1 MDFCDSPSEA
11 AFRKEAREFLEANI
25 HEAPGDLSES
35 AGEWEKSL
43 AARKRWQ
50 QILFENGFAAI
61 TWPVHHGGRGLGP
74 VEQIIWNEE
83 RNRARA
89 PSPVNIVG
97 IGMAGPALIEHGSDE
112 QRDRYL
118 SRILSGEEIWCQL
131 FSEPD
136 AGSDLAAVATRAE
149 RDGDDWVITGQKVWS
164 SGAHFS
170 RRAIL
175 LARTDPTV
183 PKHKGITFF
192 ALDMESPGVTVR
204 PLRQMNGEAHF
215 NEVFL
220 DSVRVPDC
228 DRVGAAGDGWK
239 VATTTILHERMALGG
254 SLGVFHMEDLL
265 ELARKCDPGGGHAR
279 ELVALA
285 YTYDQCLEYLNARV
299 MSKLAAGEIPTAEG
313 AITKLAVTRM
323 LAAASEAALAL
334 LGPGA
339 VAEKGPWQ
347 DLFLITQGIRIG
359 GGTDLVQKNM
369 LAERVL
375 GLPREPDPSRE
386 IPFNE
391 LRR

>member
-11 AFRKEAREFLEANI
+11 IFRKEAHEFLAANI

-43 AARKRWQ
+43 AARKKWQ
-50 QILFENGFAAI
+50 RILYENGFAAI
-61 TWPVHHGGRGLGP
+61 TWPEAHGGRGLGP

-97 IGMAGPALIEHGSDE
+97 IGMAGPALIEHGTDE
-112 QRDRYL
+112 QRERYL

-136 AGSDLAAVATRAE
+136 AGSDLAAVATKAE
-149 RDGDDWVITGQKVWS
+149 RDGDDWIVSGQKVWS

-183 PKHKGITFF
+183 PKHRGITFF

-204 PLRQMNGEAHF
+204 PLRQMNGEIHF

-220 DSVRVPDC
+220 DEVRIPDA
-228 DRVGAAGDGWK
+228 DRVGEPGDGWK

-254 SLGVFHMEDLL
+254 SLGVFHMEDVV
-265 ELARKCDPGGGHAR
+265 ELARDSGPLDAHTRDLLAK
-279 ELVALA
+279 A
-285 YTYDQCLEYLNARV
+285 YTYHQCLDYLNARV

-323 LAAASEAALAL
+323 LETASEAALAM
-334 LGPGA
+334 LGPDAIAGS
-339 VAEKGPWQ
+339 GPWQ

-369 LAERVL
+369 LAERIL

>member
-1 MDFCDSPSEA
+1 MDFSDSASEA
-11 AFRKEAREFLEANI
+11 AFRKEAREFLETNI
-25 HEAPGDLSES
+25 HAAPGDLSES
-35 AGEWEKSL
+35 AGEWEQAL

-50 QILFENGFAAI
+50 QVLFDNGFAAI
-61 TWPVHHGGRGLGP
+61 TWPTAHGGRGLGP
-74 VEQIIWNEE
+74 VEQIIWNQEC
-83 RNRARA
+83 NRVRA
-89 PSPVNIVG
+89 PSSVNIVG
-97 IGMAGPALIEHGSDE
+97 IGMAGPALIEHGSDD

-118 SRILSGEEIWCQL
+118 SKILSGEEIWCQL

-136 AGSDLAAVATRAE
+136 AGSDLAAVATKAE
-149 RDGDDWVITGQKVWS
+149 RVGDEWVVSGQKVWS

-175 LARTDPTV
+175 LARTDTSV
-183 PKHKGITFF
+183 PKHKGMTFF
-192 ALDMESPGVTVR
+192 ALDMQSPGVTVR

-220 DSVRVPDC
+220 DGVRIPDSERLGVP
-228 DRVGAAGDGWK
+228 GEGWK

-265 ELARKCDPGGGHAR
+265 DLAREHDPLEPHVRG
-279 ELVALA
+279 LVAQA
-285 YTYDQCLEYLNARV
+285 FTYWQCLEFLNARI

-323 LAAASEAALAL
+323 LDAASEAALAI
-334 LGPGA
+334 LGPDA
-339 VAEKGPWQ
+339 VAQSGPWQ

-359 GGTDLVQKNM
+359 GGTDDIQKNM
-369 LAERVL
+369 AAERIL

-386 IPFNE
+386 VAFSE

>member
-11 AFRKEAREFLEANI
+11 IFRKEAHEFLAANI

-43 AARKRWQ
+43 VARKKWQ
-50 QILFENGFAAI
+50 RILYENGFAAI
-61 TWPVHHGGRGLGP
+61 TWPEAHGGRGLGP

-97 IGMAGPALIEHGSDE
+97 IGMAGPALIEHGTDE
-112 QRDRYL
+112 QRERYL

-136 AGSDLAAVATRAE
+136 AGSDLAAVATKAE
-149 RDGDDWVITGQKVWS
+149 RDGDDWIVSGQKVWS

-183 PKHKGITFF
+183 PKHRGITFF

-204 PLRQMNGEAHF
+204 PLRQMNGEIHF

-220 DSVRVPDC
+220 DEVRIPDA
-228 DRVGAAGDGWK
+228 DRVGEPGDGWK

-254 SLGVFHMEDLL
+254 SLGVFHMEDLV
-265 ELARKCDPGGGHAR
+265 ELARDRGPLDAHTRDLLAK
-279 ELVALA
+279 A
-285 YTYDQCLEYLNARV
+285 YTYHQCLDYLNARV

-323 LAAASEAALAL
+323 LETASEAALAM
-334 LGPGA
+334 LGPDAIAGS
-339 VAEKGPWQ
+339 GPWQ

-369 LAERVL
+369 LAERIL

>member
-1 MDFCDSPSEA
+1 MDFSDSASEA
-11 AFRKEAREFLEANI
+11 AFRKEAREFLETNI
-25 HEAPGDLSES
+25 HAAPGDLSES
-35 AGEWEKSL
+35 AGEWEQAL

-50 QILFENGFAAI
+50 QVLFDNGFAAI
-61 TWPVHHGGRGLGP
+61 TWPTAHGGRGLGP
-74 VEQIIWNEE
+74 VEQIIWNQEC
-83 RNRARA
+83 NRVRA
-89 PSPVNIVG
+89 PSSVNIVG
-97 IGMAGPALIEHGSDE
+97 IGMAGPALIEHGSDD

-118 SRILSGEEIWCQL
+118 SKILSGEEIWCQL

-136 AGSDLAAVATRAE
+136 AGSDLAAVATKAE
-149 RDGDDWVITGQKVWS
+149 RVGDEWVVSGQKVWS

-175 LARTDPTV
+175 LARTDTSV
-183 PKHKGITFF
+183 PKHKGMTFF
-192 ALDMESPGVTVR
+192 ALDMQSPGVTVR

-220 DSVRVPDC
+220 DGVRIPDSERLGVP
-228 DRVGAAGDGWK
+228 GEGWK

-265 ELARKCDPGGGHAR
+265 DLAREHDPLEPHVRG
-279 ELVALA
+279 LVAQA
-285 YTYDQCLEYLNARV
+285 FTYWQCLEFLNARI

-323 LAAASEAALAL
+323 LDAASEAALAI
-334 LGPGA
+334 LGPDA
-339 VAEKGPWQ
+339 VAQSGPWQ
-347 DLFLITQGIRIG
+347 DPFLITQGIRIG
-359 GGTDLVQKNM
+359 GGTDDIQKNM
-369 LAERVL
+369 AAERIL

-386 IPFNE
+386 VAFSE